1 MESKIKDITL
11 AEYGRKEI
19 EQAEKEMPGL
29 MAIRDKY
36 GNDKPFKGL
45 KISGCL
51 HMTIQTAVL
60 IETLKE
66 LGADIRW
73 SSCNIYSTQ
82 DEAAAAIV
90 KSKSAVVFAW
100 KGETIEEYWDC
111 VYNSLVWPDGTGPD
125 LIVDDGCDATFLVH
139 EGVYYEDRFES
150 DGSYPILEND
160 NEEVSNMMRVITNT
174 LRRNKTFWR
183 DMANKIIGVSE
194 ETTTGV
200 KRLKELE
207 KEGRLLFPSINVN
220 DSVTKTKFDNLY
232 GCKHSLVDSILRA
245 TDIMIAGKKAL
256 VCGYGDV
263 GKGSV
268 ESLRSAGAI
277 VYVTETD
284 PICALQACMNGLEVV
299 LIEDVLD
306 KVDIFVT
313 ATGNCDIIN
322 TEHIENMKDGAILCN
337 IGHFDN
343 EIDVN
348 GLKKLEGIKKINIKA
363 QVDKYILKS
372 GKSIVLLADGRLV
385 NLGCATGHPSFV
397 MSCSFSNQ
405 VLAQIEL
412 VRNKNYKKQVY
423 KLDKKYDEEVA
434 LLHLDKLGAKLTKL
448 SHKQCEYLG
457 VNVFGPFKN
466 NDYRY

>member
-1 MESKIKDITL
+1 
-11 AEYGRKEI
+11 
-19 EQAEKEMPGL
+19 MPGL

-90 KSKSAVVFAW
+90 EAKSAVVFAW

-139 EGVYYEDRFES
+139 EGVYYEDRFEN

-174 LRRNKTFWR
+174 LKRNKTFWR

-200 KRLKELE
+200 KRLKQLE
-207 KEGRLLFPSINVN
+207 REG
-220 DSVTKTKFDNLY
+220 
-232 GCKHSLVDSILRA
+232 
-245 TDIMIAGKKAL
+245 
-256 VCGYGDV
+256 
-263 GKGSV
+263 
-268 ESLRSAGAI
+268 
-277 VYVTETD
+277 
-284 PICALQACMNGLEVV
+284 
-299 LIEDVLD
+299 
-306 KVDIFVT
+306 
-313 ATGNCDIIN
+313 
-322 TEHIENMKDGAILCN
+322 
-337 IGHFDN
+337 
-343 EIDVN
+343 
-348 GLKKLEGIKKINIKA
+348 
-363 QVDKYILKS
+363 
-372 GKSIVLLADGRLV
+372 
-385 NLGCATGHPSFV
+385 
-397 MSCSFSNQ
+397 
-405 VLAQIEL
+405 
-412 VRNKNYKKQVY
+412 
-423 KLDKKYDEEVA
+423 
-434 LLHLDKLGAKLTKL
+434 
-448 SHKQCEYLG
+448 
-457 VNVFGPFKN
+457 
-466 NDYRY
+466 DYYFHQ